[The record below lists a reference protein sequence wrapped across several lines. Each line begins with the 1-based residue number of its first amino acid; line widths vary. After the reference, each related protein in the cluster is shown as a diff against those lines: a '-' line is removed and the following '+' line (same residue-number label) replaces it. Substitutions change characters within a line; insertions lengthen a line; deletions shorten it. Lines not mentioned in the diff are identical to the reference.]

1 MVPSTNNFNTDAKV
15 IRNSVSEAMPH
26 LLTIIYFN
34 EAAQRSFWYRDIVN
48 AFKGKHILEDG
59 KTDLLNFQFSF
70 SSLLSL

>member
-1 MVPSTNNFNTDAKV
+1 
-15 IRNSVSEAMPH
+15 MPH
-26 LLTIIYFN
+26 LNLLTIIYFN

-59 KTDLLNFQFSF
+59 KTDLLNFQFSL